1 MATFST
7 SFYPPF
13 MLARLC
19 TSLDHIAR
27 GRFGWNI
34 VTSGE
39 DGSAQNFG
47 MDKLWPREVR
57 YEMAD
62 EYLDLVC
69 QLWDS
74 WDRGAVVLDRAS
86 GTYAEASKVHTIDF
100 VGKYFKCRGPLNT
113 VPSPQGRP
121 TFVQAGGSPTGR
133 GFAAKHADSIIAVA
147 TGIAGMQEYRDDVR
161 ERAETNGRK
170 PDDVKV
176 LFLVSPILAETTAE
190 ANARRQRMVDAPHY
204 ITQTLAGISSVT
216 DIDFSKFDLDHE
228 LPRLT
233 TNGEQGSLDKFAQWG
248 SGKTLRQL
256 VADRIDRSYR
266 LCGTPD
272 DVADEMGR
280 VMEEVGGDGFLITAP
295 AMRVGRRYITDIT
308 EGLVPALQR
317 RGLVRSSYG
326 YDLLRDNLLEF

>member
-1 MATFST
+1 MFHLGWFMNFTPDEWNEPFAAGGEPWSGEFYLEFAQSLDRACFDYIMIEDTLMVSDAYGGSMESYMKYALMAPKHDPSPLAAIMSQVTRHLGVVATMST

-19 TSLDHIAR
+19 TTLDHIAR

-74 WDRGAVVLDRAS
+74 WERDAVVLDRA
-86 GTYAEASKVHTIDF
+86 GNTYADHTKVHTIDF
-100 VGKYFKCRGPLNT
+100 EGKYFKCRGPLNT

-121 TFVQAGGSPTGR
+121 TFVQAGGSPRGR
-133 GFAAKHADSIIAVA
+133 GFAAKYADSIIAVA
-147 TGIAGMQEYRDDVR
+147 TGIAGMKEYRDDVR
-161 ERAETNGRK
+161 QRAETYGRK

-176 LFLVSPILAETTAE
+176 LFLVSPILGETTEE
-190 ANARRQRMVDAPHY
+190 AFAKRRRMVDAPYY
-204 ITQTLAGISSVT
+204 ITQTLAES
-216 DIDFSKFDLDHE
+216 
-228 LPRLT
+228 R
-233 TNGEQGSLDKFAQWG
+233 
-248 SGKTLRQL
+248 
-256 VADRIDRSYR
+256 RSP
-266 LCGTPD
+266 TS
-272 DVADEMGR
+272 
-280 VMEEVGGDGFLITAP
+280 TS
-295 AMRVGRRYITDIT
+295 
-308 EGLVPALQR
+308 
-317 RGLVRSSYG
+317 RSSTWMPSCHG
-326 YDLLRDNLLEF
+326 